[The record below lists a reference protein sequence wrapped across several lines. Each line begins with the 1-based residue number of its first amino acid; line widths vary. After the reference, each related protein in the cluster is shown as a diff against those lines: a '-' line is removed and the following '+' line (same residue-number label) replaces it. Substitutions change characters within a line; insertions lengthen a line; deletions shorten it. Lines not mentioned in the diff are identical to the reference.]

1 MLASVRVAVVGGAGV
16 GRKMRHAVHQPEA
29 LRVAGQDDA
38 LGVAVAE
45 GDGQRGRLVVV
56 EHPQHGVA
64 LLRVVNGAQG
74 ATRWRARVL
83 DVERAQRPRR
93 RGRGRR
99 QEDVAQA
106 RLHRGHRAVVQP
118 RQFVQ
123 HKPEICPGGF
133 NFQQTSFIQIR
144 IIIWIKGFS
153 FELILAILISLLLN
167 YYIVCCFDCGK
178 FYYLSNSVI

>member
-1 MLASVRVAVVGGAGV
+1 MKIRTNCVHLIIGEGDAHHGLSVVLAGVWVAVAGGAGV
-16 GRKMRHAVHQPEA
+16 GWKVRHAVNQPEA

-74 ATRWRARVL
+74 ATRGRARVL
-83 DVERAQRPRR
+83 DVESAQRPLR

-99 QEDVAQA
+99 QENVTQA
-106 RLHRGHRAVVQP
+106 RLHRGHGAVVQP

-123 HKPEICPGGF
+123 HKPEIFPGGF
-133 NFQQTSFIQIR
+133 NFKEF
-144 IIIWIKGFS
+144 
-153 FELILAILISLLLN
+153 
-167 YYIVCCFDCGK
+167 
-178 FYYLSNSVI
+178 